1 MVTTL
6 SSNAV
11 SICSELSC
19 VGCRLPQ
26 DKLIDGNARENQ
38 INYRRS
44 CVIKTRC
51 GPLHYLLVCIQESAR
66 QGRK

>member
-11 SICSELSC
+11 NICSELSC

-26 DKLIDGNARENQ
+26 GELIDGNARE
-38 INYRRS
+38 IKAMYRRS
-44 CVIKTRC
+44 CIIKTRC
-51 GPLHYLLVCIQESAR
+51 GALHYLLVRIQESAR